1 MMAVAGTD
9 GAAVAAQ
16 PVEVVRFGSECN
28 YSARTDTEHNKRIVK
43 GNRTSIYQA
52 GGPTVSERV
61 CLIRRELLTP
71 AYPRRFHVSV
81 MWVIKLTTWCH
92 CMYIVPI

>member
-1 MMAVAGTD
+1 MAVAGAD

-43 GNRTSIYQA
+43 GI
-52 GGPTVSERV
+52 G
-61 CLIRRELLTP
+61 LLYIKP
-71 AYPRRFHVSV
+71 ADQLCQSVSV
-81 MWVIKLTTWCH
+81 
-92 CMYIVPI
+92 